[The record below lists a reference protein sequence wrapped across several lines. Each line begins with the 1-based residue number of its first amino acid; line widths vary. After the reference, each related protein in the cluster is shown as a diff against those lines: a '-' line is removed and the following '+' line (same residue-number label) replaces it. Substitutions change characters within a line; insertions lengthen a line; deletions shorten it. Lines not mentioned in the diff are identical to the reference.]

1 MRKIPEIFLLVF
13 LLFQVAAYSQDD
25 SREKS
30 INLAS
35 SILSSRGEAYIA
47 IPSSLRKSFL
57 MEMAGI
63 VPDKQTDSLSFFYID
78 SEQFN
83 WIRNAGI
90 DFEVLTAPSM
100 LAPVRMTADL
110 DDVLAG
116 EAYPSYQQYLDLMKR
131 FGETYPDLC
140 AIDTIGVSIGG
151 KLILSARIQ
160 NGNYTGG
167 ERPIVFYSSTMHGD
181 ESVGYSLMLMLIDDV
196 LKNAASSPQIS
207 TILNEV
213 VLIINPLS
221 NPDGTY
227 FQSDVSLF
235 GAKRYNLNNVDLN
248 RNFPDVR
255 LGMDY
260 SSLGMEKENLAMV
273 KYMEKFPP
281 SLSANFHTGAEVL
294 NYPWDSWYSNERK
307 HADNEWFIEICKDYV
322 QAARI
327 SDPSYLRLYPEGYV
341 FGSDWYWIPGGRQ
354 DFVTYNLRGRELTIE
369 LSDVKLPAVSQIPG
383 LWNKN
388 HNALL
393 ILIEKAGDGIFG
405 TITDSLT
412 SEAIGAKV
420 EIPGYD
426 QYESNIFSHSLTGN
440 FFRFLPQGSYEL
452 EISAEGYVSKLVE
465 VEVFK
470 NQRTE
475 IGIQLAKIGGEEPSD
490 QGVLVKSS
498 PGNHELFIE
507 LKGDGSEVFSADLY
521 DLTGR
526 IVQENIF
533 IGSSGT
539 VGGAMFRGIYILKVK
554 SAQQSVN
561 RLVFL

>member
-1 MRKIPEIFLLVF
+1 MRKIPEILFLAFLFLQGTVF
-13 LLFQVAAYSQDD
+13 SQDLN
-25 SREKS
+25 REKN
-30 INLAS
+30 INLTL
-35 SILSSRGEAYIA
+35 SILSARGEAYIA
-47 IPSSLRKSFL
+47 IPTAQRKSFL
-57 MEMAGI
+57 MNMEGLTL
-63 VPDKQTDSLSFFYID
+63 DKQSDSLSFFYVD
-78 SEQFN
+78 TEQFQG
-83 WIRNAGI
+83 ILNANI
-90 DFEVLTAPSM
+90 DFEILTAPSM
-100 LAPVRMTADL
+100 LAPVRMASDL
-110 DDVLAG
+110 DEILAG
-116 EAYPSYQQYLDLMKR
+116 AAYPGYQQYLDLMKR

-140 AIDTIGVSIGG
+140 TIDTIGVSIGG
-151 KLILSARIQ
+151 KLILSARMQ
-160 NGNYTGG
+160 NGDYTGG
-167 ERPIVFYSSTMHGD
+167 ERPIVFYSSSMHGD

-196 LKNAASSPQIS
+196 LKNAVSSPQIS
-207 TILNEV
+207 TILNDM

-221 NPDGTY
+221 NPDGAY

-260 SSLGMEKENLAMV
+260 SSPGMEKENLAMV
-273 KYMEKFPP
+273 SYMEKFPP
-281 SLSANFHTGAEVL
+281 MLSANFHTGAEVL
-294 NYPWDSWYSNERK
+294 NYPWDSWYSDERK

-322 QAARI
+322 QAARS

-383 LWNKN
+383 FWNKN
-388 HNALL
+388 RTALL
-393 ILIEKAGDGIFG
+393 DLAAKAGFGIYG
-405 TITDSLT
+405 TV
-412 SEAIGAKV
+412 SERGTLKPIAAKV

-426 QYESNIFSHSLTGN
+426 QNESNVFSHRQTGN

-452 EISAEGYVSKLVE
+452 EISAEGYVSEFVT
-465 VEVFK
+465 VQVIK

-490 QGVLVKSS
+490 LEILVKSS

-533 IGSSGT
+533 IGNSGT

-554 SAQQSVN
+554 SKQQSLN